1 VFFLSFGVFQ
11 VYVSY
16 DYGKSFSKISE
27 KLNFGVGN
35 NSEAVISQFYHSP
48 ADNKRVRRL
57 CFRSCAFWEDGC
69 TEGDWAT
76 EPFTVFAAQM
86 GHQLLVFSLLL
97 GVGDRIHFSRWI
109 FA

>member
-1 VFFLSFGVFQ
+1 M
-11 VYVSY
+11 YVSY

-57 CFRSCAFWEDGC
+57 CFRSSAFWEDGC
-69 TEGDWAT
+69 TEGGL
-76 EPFTVFAAQM
+76 
-86 GHQLLVFSLLL
+86 GHGSPLLSLLYIWVTSYCFQSAL
-97 GVGDRIHFSRWI
+97 GAGDRIKFSWWI
-109 FA
+109 FV